1 MILTIDLSTCNLIDA
16 RLAYLF
22 RCSITVKVRL
32 TTANHY
38 NHTEIEEIKDWRLQI
53 NFFRPIFLF
62 FRIASFIWLI
72 RFKLPTLLEI
82 FQFFLSSPEF
92 IYLEKFSFYA
102 WYSPIQKNKTNI
114 LWVHAYLSQGKYFIL
129 RIIKIRIN
137 KTKGEPRHCTLTIL
151 TLCIDFGQFEI

>member
-1 MILTIDLSTCNLIDA
+1 MIWTIDLSTCNLIDA

-32 TTANHY
+32 TTANHH
-38 NHTEIEEIKDWRLQI
+38 NHTEIEEIKDWRLQM
-53 NFFRPIFLF
+53 NFSVPFSSF
-62 FRIASFIWLI
+62 FRISSFIWLI

-82 FQFFLSSPEF
+82 FQFSFPPPEF

-114 LWVHAYLSQGKYFIL
+114 LWVHAYLSQGKYFTL

-137 KTKGEPRHCTLTIL
+137 KT
-151 TLCIDFGQFEI
+151 